1 MKNKFIVY
9 GLLAGGTYLA
19 YKHFTKKSKMDIN
32 DINVFVETRPPVK
45 EVPIIEQ
52 EKKILKDINVFVE
65 TDEKEIQPPVKEVP
79 IIEQEKKI
87 LKELVKDKVTIG
99 KAVGMWSSRDAKS
112 YMDRFQ

>member
-32 DINVFVETRPPVK
+32 
-45 EVPIIEQ
+45 
-52 EKKILKDINVFVE
+52 DINVFVE

>member
-32 DINVFVETRPPVK
+32 DINVFVET
-45 EVPIIEQ
+45 
-52 EKKILKDINVFVE
+52 
-65 TDEKEIQPPVKEVP
+65 DEKEIQSPVKEVP

-99 KAVGMWSSRDAKS
+99 KGVGMWSSRDAKS
-112 YMDRFQ
+112 TWTDFNNIV

>member
-32 DINVFVETRPPVK
+32 DINVFVETDEKEIQLPVK
-45 EVPIIEQ
+45 EVPII
-52 EKKILKDINVFVE
+52 KK
-65 TDEKEIQPPVKEVP
+65 
-79 IIEQEKKI
+79 EKKI

-99 KAVGMWSSRDAKS
+99 KGVGMWSSRDAKS

>member
-52 EKKILKDINVFVE
+52 EKKILK
-65 TDEKEIQPPVKEVP
+65 
-79 IIEQEKKI
+79 
-87 LKELVKDKVTIG
+87 ELVKDKVTIG

>member
-32 DINVFVETRPPVK
+32 DINVFVET
-45 EVPIIEQ
+45 
-52 EKKILKDINVFVE
+52 
-65 TDEKEIQPPVKEVP
+65 DEKEIQSPVKEVP

>member
-19 YKHFTKKSKMDIN
+19 YKHFTKKSKIDIN
-32 DINVFVETRPPVK
+32 DINVFVETDEKAIDRDLLD
-45 EVPIIEQ
+45 VPIYELEEIKQ
-52 EKKILKDINVFVE
+52 EKKL
-65 TDEKEIQPPVKEVP
+65 
-79 IIEQEKKI
+79 

-99 KAVGMWSSRDAKS
+99 KGVGMWSSRDAKS

>member
-32 DINVFVETRPPVK
+32 DINVFVET
-45 EVPIIEQ
+45 
-52 EKKILKDINVFVE
+52 
-65 TDEKEIQPPVKEVP
+65 DEKEIQPPVKEVP
-79 IIEQEKKI
+79 IIKQEKKI

-99 KAVGMWSSRDAKS
+99 KGVGMWSSRDAKS

>member
-32 DINVFVETRPPVK
+32 DINVFVG
-45 EVPIIEQ
+45 
-52 EKKILKDINVFVE
+52 

-79 IIEQEKKI
+79 IIKQEKKI

-99 KAVGMWSSRDAKS
+99 KGVGMWSSRDAKS